1 MSKIKLYFKEIL
13 LFVFF
18 ILLVILEVY
27 LIQLNLL
34 YIALVDGII
43 AFLLGIYLLRLIIKK
58 ILKKT
63 LLIKQ

>member
-1 MSKIKLYFKEIL
+1 MNKIKLSFKEIQ
-13 LFVFF
+13 LFGFF
-18 ILLVILEVY
+18 ILLVILELY

-34 YIALVDGII
+34 YIALVDGFI

-63 LLIKQ
+63 PLIKP

>member
-43 AFLLGIYLLRLIIKK
+43 AFLLGKYLLRLIIKK

-63 LLIKQ
+63 PLIKQ

>member
-1 MSKIKLYFKEIL
+1 MSKIKLSFKEIL
-13 LFVFF
+13 LFGFF

-34 YIALVDGII
+34 YIALVDGVI
-43 AFLLGIYLLRLIIKK
+43 AFLLGLYLLRLIIKK

-63 LLIKQ
+63 PLIKQ

>member
-1 MSKIKLYFKEIL
+1 MSKIKLSFKEIL

-63 LLIKQ
+63 PLIKQ